1 MKSMKK
7 YLLIAAALLSLA
19 SCTISKK
26 YVYLQDMKEGE
37 KYAIEQFNQAVVH
50 TGDKLDI
57 VVTCKNPE
65 LAIPFNNQSGVVGL
79 AEGQLI
85 DGAQGLPRGYKV
97 DSDGFILFPVLGRLH
112 VEGMTLKQT
121 EDMIK
126 ALIADGNYIKD
137 PTVTIEFLNFKFVTW
152 GAIGNGV
159 HTVEGDKITII
170 EALAM
175 SGGVPFSSRN
185 DNIMV
190 LREIDGHR
198 EIYKMDLKTKDLFNN
213 PGYYL
218 QQNDIVYVEP
228 RFKVGE
234 NARQTFNTVL
244 GTMSTITGFVLLMW
258 NLGYRR

>member
-1 MKSMKK
+1 MNK
-7 YLLIAAALLSLA
+7 YLLLLAAVLISA
-19 SCTISKK
+19 SCSMSKK
-26 YVYLQDMKEGE
+26 YVYLQDMEVGE

-50 TGDKLDI
+50 TGDRLDI

-65 LAIPFNNQSGVVGL
+65 LAIPFNTQTGVVSVDNNQIVAG
-79 AEGQLI
+79 GQ
-85 DGAQGLPRGYKV
+85 ALPKGYKV

-112 VEGMTLKQT
+112 LEGLTLKQA

-126 ALIADGNYIKD
+126 AMIADGHYIND

-175 SGGVPFSSRN
+175 SGGVNFNARN

-198 EIYKMDLKTKDLFNN
+198 EVYKMDLKTKDLFNN
-213 PGYYL
+213 PGFYL

-228 RFKVGE
+228 KFKVGE
-234 NARQTFNTVL
+234 NTRQTFLTVL
-244 GTMSTITGFVLLMW
+244 STMSTVTGFVLLMW
-258 NLGYRR
+258 NLGYRNR